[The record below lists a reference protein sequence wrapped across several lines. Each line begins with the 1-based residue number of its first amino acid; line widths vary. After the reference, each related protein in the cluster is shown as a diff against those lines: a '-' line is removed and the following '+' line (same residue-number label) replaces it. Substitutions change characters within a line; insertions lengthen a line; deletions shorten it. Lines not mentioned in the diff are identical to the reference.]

1 MSSLWP
7 YVVNTAISLDGGAP
21 VLFDLQDY
29 TQPNAGGGPP
39 TAKSRIVAKADGL
52 ENTQHTVR
60 VSVGAAQHYAIM
72 DMLMCEY
79 LYLYL
84 CLSSSNGSRTDT
96 LR

>member
-21 VLFDLQDY
+21 VLLDLQDHS
-29 TQPNAGGGPP
+29 QPNAGGGPP

-52 ENTQHTVR
+52 ENKQHTVR
-60 VSVGAAQHYAIM
+60 VSVGVGQHYAIM

-79 LYLYL
+79 RCLYF
-84 CLSSSNGSRTDT
+84 CFFSSNRPGTDT